1 MSEPKS
7 PGQAVSVAGS
17 RARPVCLCLLLA
29 AATLALY
36 WPALHYD
43 FLNYDDPYYFT
54 HNPHVLA
61 GLTPGSVVWAFTTG
75 HASNW
80 HPLTWLSLMLDAALF
95 GKGPVAPHLTNL
107 VFHAANGV
115 LLFLLLWR
123 LTGAAGRSAL
133 VAALFAW
140 HPLHV
145 ESVAWVSER
154 KDVLSTFFGL
164 LTLLAYARV
173 AQKPSRVEG
182 RAPSTSGIG
191 LALDPRRWTLDYL
204 LAFFF
209 FVLGLLAKPML
220 VTLPFVMLLL
230 DWWPLQRLSRA
241 EGRGSSGVAAPAL
254 DSRRSTL
261 GALFLEKW
269 PFFVL
274 SAISSVVTFLVQRHG
289 GAVAALAK
297 YPLPVRVENAFVSY
311 ARYLGKTLWPVD
323 LATPYPYVAHWP
335 WALVLSATALVVG
348 LSLVVVGVRRR
359 YPFLLTGWFWFVGTL
374 VPVIGL
380 VQVGDQS
387 MADRY
392 SYVPLI
398 GLFVILAWGGWEAWL
413 RWRLP
418 RAFVAPVATLLLAAA
433 AWQTRI
439 QAGYW
444 RDSAT
449 LFRHMLTI
457 TKNNYTAYVN
467 LGTTLSAQGDIQ
479 GAIDCFRQAQQLNPL
494 DPTVLYNLGNGF
506 AELGLWDDAIA
517 AYRSA
522 LNLASN
528 QPDTLNNLGL
538 ALTVKKQL
546 PEATA
551 CFEEA
556 LKLDPEC
563 AGAHNNLATVLY
575 RAHQFDGA
583 LAHFREAVRLTP
595 DDPQIHANLGDT
607 LVKLGQTA
615 EAVRCYQEA
624 LRLKP
629 DYPAVRAKLQALGV
643 PVSN

>member
-1 MSEPKS
+1 MSETAS
-7 PGQAVSVAGS
+7 PDKPGPLGNN
-17 RARPVCLCLLLA
+17 RFLPFFLGLLLA
-29 AATLALY
+29 VATLAVY
-36 WPALHYD
+36 WPALHYN
-43 FLNYDDPYYFT
+43 FLNYDDPDYFT

-61 GLTPGSVVWAFTTG
+61 GLTPASVTWAFTTG

-80 HPLTWLSLMLDAALF
+80 HPLTWLSLMLDVAVF
-95 GKGPVAPHLTNL
+95 GKGPLGPHLTNL
-107 VFHAANGV
+107 LLHAANAV
-115 LLFLLLWR
+115 LVFLLFWR
-123 LTGAAGRSAL
+123 LTAAAGRSAL
-133 VAALFAW
+133 VAALFAL

-154 KDVLSTFFGL
+154 KDMLSTCFGL
-164 LTLLAYARV
+164 LTLLAYAKAVSRDERRV
-173 AQKPSRVEG
+173 TRTGPRLSRVTYL
-182 RAPSTSGIG
+182 RSPCYW
-191 LALDPRRWTLDYL
+191 LAL
-204 LAFFF
+204 LAFA
-209 FVLGLLAKPML
+209 LGLLAKPML

-230 DWWPLQRLSRA
+230 DWWPMGRIA
-241 EGRGSSGVAAPAL
+241 ECGMRNAESKAKPSTFNPQF
-254 DSRRSTL
+254 STL
-261 GALFLEKW
+261 LIEKIPFLL
-269 PFFVL
+269 L
-274 SAISSVVTFLVQRHG
+274 SAASCVVTFVAQHHG

-311 ARYLGKTLWPVD
+311 ARYLGKTFWPVD

-335 WALVLSATALVVG
+335 WAGILSAVALVVG
-348 LSLVVVGVRRR
+348 LSLVVVGLRRR

-398 GLFVILAWGGWEAWL
+398 GVFVILAWGGWEVWRL
-413 RWRLP
+413 WRLP
-418 RAFVAPVATLLLAAA
+418 KAFVVPVAALLLAAA

-439 QAGYW
+439 QSGYW
-444 RDSAT
+444 HDSAT

-517 AYRSA
+517 AYHSS
-522 LNLASN
+522 LNLVPN

-538 ALTVKKQL
+538 ALTIKRQL
-546 PEATA
+546 AEATA
-551 CFEEA
+551 CFEAA

-563 AGAHNNLATVLY
+563 AGAHNNLATMLY
-575 RAHQFDGA
+575 REHQFDGA

-607 LVKLGQTA
+607 LAKLGQTN

-629 DYPAVRAKLQALGV
+629 DYSAVRTKLQALGA
-643 PVSN
+643 PASN